1 MGFSRYFQAVIRD
14 QVSARISALGEYISD
29 HSSLED
35 DKTYSP
41 FLALLRPVTPNILL
55 RIGRDELSGLVR
67 ASEQDN
73 QDVVRHP

>member
-1 MGFSRYFQAVIRD
+1 MHW
-14 QVSARISALGEYISD
+14 GENISD
-29 HSSLED
+29 HSSLGD

-41 FLALLRPVTPNILL
+41 LLALLRPVTPNILL

-73 QDVVRHP
+73 QDVVRHA